1 MGHFSK
7 VQKGKNCR
15 LRSLGFFSSF
25 FFFPPEEFDKDVG
38 IVYKHTESSSLW
50 ESWRPAVPA
59 AVTIPITTW
68 TAC

>member
-25 FFFPPEEFDKDVG
+25 FFFPQKNLIKMLALFISTQK
-38 IVYKHTESSSLW
+38 
-50 ESWRPAVPA
+50 A
-59 AVTIPITTW
+59 AASGKAGDLQFPQQ
-68 TAC
+68 